1 MRVAIVHEWLD
12 TVAGS
17 ESVTAQLLHLFPNAR
32 LFSIVDF
39 VRPGERGFLQG
50 RQPRTTF
57 IQHLPFARRHFR
69 SYLPLMP
76 LAVEQLDLS
85 SYDLILSSSH
95 AFAKGVITG
104 PRQVHICYCHTPI
117 RYAWD
122 LQETYLAGAGIR
134 GVRSW
139 FARAVLHYIR
149 LWDVRTAHGVDE
161 FVANSHYVARRIRKT
176 YGREAVVIHP
186 PVDTGFFYP
195 PAEPREDWYVTV
207 SRMAPYKR
215 TDLLVQAFSRMPDR
229 RLVVIGDGPQL
240 EACRRMAG
248 PNISFR
254 GSVSRE
260 EMRDALQRARA
271 FVFAAEEDFGIAPV
285 EAQACGTPVVA
296 FGAGGVLDSIVD
308 GVTGVF
314 FEKQEPEAIH
324 EAVRRFE
331 TMRFN
336 EHLIRAN
343 AERFSIER
351 FRIQFMDLAKQS
363 MAAFR
368 ATSVATTA

>member
-176 YGREAVVIHP
+176 YGREAVVTRRRAARTAPCAI
-186 PVDTGFFYP
+186 
-195 PAEPREDWYVTV
+195 ASVT
-207 SRMAPYKR
+207 SSASS
-215 TDLLVQAFSRMPDR
+215 TCAS
-229 RLVVIGDGPQL
+229 
-240 EACRRMAG
+240 
-248 PNISFR
+248 
-254 GSVSRE
+254 
-260 EMRDALQRARA
+260 
-271 FVFAAEEDFGIAPV
+271 
-285 EAQACGTPVVA
+285 CGTPLVTTYDALRRPRLRCPSCQGVHVEA
-296 FGAGGVLDSIVD
+296 PVRPHLPETDEGLREGAPWNPGLDHSAGD
-308 GVTGVF
+308 PT
-314 FEKQEPEAIH
+314 
-324 EAVRRFE
+324 
-331 TMRFN
+331 
-336 EHLIRAN
+336 
-343 AERFSIER
+343 
-351 FRIQFMDLAKQS
+351 
-363 MAAFR
+363 
-368 ATSVATTA
+368 